1 MFQFFFKVRKVFEFF
16 WQDTRTIKN
25 QTIFILKNIQSKSCR
40 AAEEFCGFSI
50 ERRAGRGSIDG
61 GCCVAGGVI
70 VSKKF
75 SSSSIVMGFSADH
88 FFSSRGKRNLSTG
101 WAIYLES
108 GVSWLFI
115 PTYSATY
122 SIICISP
129 SWFSVMGTCIIWC
142 SLKSL
147 RIFSTMCQTWIGM
160 SISARKT
167 PETVSRPWIC
177 TRSGE
182 NSTEYMRLLFRTEKI
197 NLSNKVRT
205 RVKTRK
211 I

>member
-1 MFQFFFKVRKVFEFF
+1 MKFLFKMRIVFHFF
-16 WQDTRTIKN
+16 WQD
-25 QTIFILKNIQSKSCR
+25 SKS
-40 AAEEFCGFSI
+40 
-50 ERRAGRGSIDG
+50 
-61 GCCVAGGVI
+61 
-70 VSKKF
+70 VSFLFDIMWK
-75 SSSSIVMGFSADH
+75 SVS
-88 FFSSRGKRNLSTG
+88 RNLSTG

-147 RIFSTMCQTWIGM
+147 RIFSTMCQTWIEL
-160 SISARKT
+160 SIPARKT
-167 PETVSRPWIC
+167 PGTVSRTCIC

-182 NSTEYMRLLFRTEKI
+182 NSTEYMRLLFRTDKI
-197 NLSNKVRT
+197 ILSNKLRK
-205 RVKTRK
+205 RVKRK
-211 I
+211 V